1 METET
6 AAAAAASPLTT
17 LEERILKAV
26 ELVSQLRKDNAALTE
41 ARDQALASLAVAE
54 KQIEAL
60 RSSSQE
66 AQGESERLTAE
77 LETLRGE
84 QKQVRQ
90 RVEKLLEMID
100 SLGA

>member
-1 METET
+1 MDTET
-6 AAAAAASPLTT
+6 AASPLTT

-26 ELVSQLRKDNAALTE
+26 ELVSQLRKDNAALTAE
-41 ARDQALASLAVAE
+41 RDQTLAALAVAE
-54 KQIEAL
+54 KQIESL
-60 RSSSQE
+60 RSSSE
-66 AQGESERLTAE
+66 ESQGESARLSAE
-77 LETLRGE
+77 LESLRSE